1 MLLDLCEKGTKSKKF
16 MLLDLY
22 EKGGKSH
29 YSGAICF
36 SFSYN
41 HRSFQGNGNDGYLE
55 IHTVAA
61 V

>member
-1 MLLDLCEKGTKSKKF
+1 MLLDLREKRRKITNVYTSRFVLKR
-16 MLLDLY
+16 
-22 EKGGKSH
+22 GKSH

-41 HRSFQGNGNDGYLE
+41 HRSFQGTGNDGYLE
-55 IHTVAA
+55 IHNYA